1 MVCVTNLKSLPSGFV
16 TLHNCICNSGY
27 SGGVVWKDDLRAGP
41 GVMSVDMSDPAPS
54 RMTVSPEVFADLQL
68 SILWEEILKR
78 GLNIE
83 VLGPPERI
91 KSNFM
96 RVIKKLPVSIAA

>member
-1 MVCVTNLKSLPSGFV
+1 
-16 TLHNCICNSGY
+16 
-27 SGGVVWKDDLRAGP
+27 
-41 GVMSVDMSDPAPS
+41 MSVDMSDPAPS

>member
-1 MVCVTNLKSLPSGFV
+1 
-16 TLHNCICNSGY
+16 
-27 SGGVVWKDDLRAGP
+27 
-41 GVMSVDMSDPAPS
+41 
-54 RMTVSPEVFADLQL
+54 MTVSPEVFADLQL